1 FAPSDT
7 SGASRFPTNQYNLSA
22 DYGRAAFDVRH
33 RAFLGG
39 SVSLPWNMRMA
50 PFVILSSGAPFN
62 ITTGTDLN
70 GDSIYNDRPFF
81 ATGVGPG
88 VVTSPYGTFS
98 TTQQPGMTIVPIN
111 YATGPAQVN
120 VNIRLSKTIGL
131 GPKIESDNSGSG
143 RGKGGAQGGAT
154 AGGATAGAGG
164 GDHGGGERGGGGGGP
179 RGGGPG
185 GAMGGMGAIFGNA

>member
-1 FAPSDT
+1 MKPSGIST
-7 SGASRFPTNQYNLSA
+7 TCPLGSGQ
-22 DYGRAAFDVRH
+22 
-33 RAFLGG
+33 
-39 SVSLPWNMRMA
+39 
-50 PFVILSSGAPFN
+50 
-62 ITTGTDLN
+62 DLN

-131 GPKIESDNSGSG
+131 GPKIESENSG
-143 RGKGGAQGGAT
+143 RGNRSGQAGAT
-154 AGGATAGAGG
+154 GTAAAAT
-164 GDHGGGERGGGGGGP
+164 
-179 RGGGPG
+179 
-185 GAMGGMGAIFGNA
+185 